1 MSEVWRLQTKT
12 DLSQINTN
20 GISVAEYCINES
32 VMAMGWTLRESIY
45 DDLNNADK
53 NNLKREEKAIV
64 NDFNKYKKIIEKNI
78 YPSLNQKFYEGKVN
92 GNIKRLANDIQ
103 KDDLIWIR
111 SKGIY
116 YLGKKAKNSKYLYKF
131 CDDPNNNILRLGV
144 NNQLTNIEW
153 FEIGDE
159 SDIPGCISTSFIGG
173 YTLQRIQKVGSS
185 IFSKILYNK
194 KYKEKYNEIYYKD
207 IDIPK
212 NNTIIKTFYSLLSPI
227 ECEDLLY
234 FYLYNKFGYIAVP
247 STNKIETQNYAF
259 VMLNSKNREE
269 KIYIQVKNGTVDI
282 EINDYINLKGKT
294 YLLTTNGN
302 ILKNGVVLN
311 NNIDIN
317 NGKIL
322 NLDNTFKGE
331 IYIISPDKIFNFV
344 KEASKSK
351 NILISDLILQ
361 WFEYLE

>member
-1 MSEVWRLQTKT
+1 M
-12 DLSQINTN
+12 
-20 GISVAEYCINES
+20 
-32 VMAMGWTLRESIY
+32 
-45 DDLNNADK
+45 
-53 NNLKREEKAIV
+53 
-64 NDFNKYKKIIEKNI
+64 
-78 YPSLNQKFYEGKVN
+78 
-92 GNIKRLANDIQ
+92 
-103 KDDLIWIR
+103 
-111 SKGIY
+111 
-116 YLGKKAKNSKYLYKF
+116 
-131 CDDPNNNILRLGV
+131 

-247 STNKIETQNYAF
+247 STNKIETQNYEF